1 MSKLRK
7 EEKIMEEV
15 MFEVDQKGE
24 IISRSLRKVGF
35 PTKDWFPETGKPY
48 WVDVIKEEKRSYLF
62 SPVTD
67 EIILISHPS
76 RPLFSPQLRLEDE
89 EFWVYVFQRK
99 IEKGLVISEKYVPY
113 SKIPQ
118 EDISARQTD
127 DKFVIYFSAYVRIKV
142 GGSKNGYRE
151 YVEVTSEGY
160 PPPFSTLPK
169 KYHSMAEKSW
179 KGKILS
185 DGIWVRD
192 PAKIPTTGDEIRVGG
207 RSIKFERD
215 NETIAVVKRNLVERK
230 VRLLSFIEGH
240 RIYEGE
246 IWEIYYETPF
256 GTFFSSSIRK
266 IQTSG
271 WEERVH
277 SIKIYNSSKDV
288 FEETHWATEGGI
300 KDLIEKFDKR
310 IPCEF
315 CYSPKGEEK
324 TFRSTWRTL
333 SYAADHG
340 PDIETYHDKVVKTK
354 ICPLCEKKGREGKL
368 YVCGSPALD
377 HMDIK
382 LFDI

>member
-1 MSKLRK
+1 
-7 EEKIMEEV
+7 MEEV
-15 MFEVDQKGE
+15 IFEIDQEGK
-24 IISRSLRKVGF
+24 IISRSLGKVGF
-35 PTKDWFPETGKPY
+35 PTKDWFPKTGKPY
-48 WVDVIKEEKRSYLF
+48 WVEVIRKEKRSYLF

-67 EIILISHPS
+67 KIILISDPSPSLCLFHPS
-76 RPLFSPQLRLEDE
+76 PPLFRPQLRLEDE
-89 EFWVYVFQRK
+89 EFWLYVFQRK
-99 IEKGLVISEKYVPY
+99 IEEGVVISEEYVPY

-127 DKFVIYFSAYVRIKV
+127 DKFVIYFAAYVRIKV

-169 KYHSMAEKSW
+169 KYRSMAEKSW
-179 KGKILS
+179 KGEILS
-185 DGIWVRD
+185 DGIWIRD
-192 PAKIPTTGDEIRVGG
+192 PAKIPTTDDKIQVGG
-207 RSIKFERD
+207 CSVEFERD
-215 NETIAVVKRNLVERK
+215 NETIAVIKRNLVERK
-230 VRLLSFIEGH
+230 VRLLSSIEGQK
-240 RIYEGE
+240 IYEGE

-256 GTFFSSSIRK
+256 GTFFSSRK

-271 WEERVH
+271 WRERVY

-288 FEETHWATEGGI
+288 FEETDWATEKSI
-300 KDLIEKFDKR
+300 KGFIENSDKR